1 MNKAIDNISNTC
13 DDVIIILNAIENI
26 INNRIKER
34 KAKPNKAGFTNYL
47 DAGGIGLLY
56 SLNSSMEYH
65 LQRAK
70 ECELKAQANSKRSGS
85 AMFWGETEHRSRV
98 VADCIQDIMQ
108 ELNTL
113 FKKPSVNI
121 ARSWDDLRSVEKAV
135 EIPLSAIN
143 EMREKQGLQPLTEK

>member
-13 DDVIIILNAIENI
+13 SDVIIILNAIEEI

-34 KAKPNKAGFTNYL
+34 K
-47 DAGGIGLLY
+47 
-56 SLNSSMEYH
+56 
-65 LQRAK
+65 AK